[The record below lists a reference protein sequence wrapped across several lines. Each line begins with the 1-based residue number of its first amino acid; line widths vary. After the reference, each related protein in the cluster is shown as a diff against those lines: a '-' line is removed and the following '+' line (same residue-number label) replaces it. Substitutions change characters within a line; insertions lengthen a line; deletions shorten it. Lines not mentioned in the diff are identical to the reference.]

1 MSTPWAK
8 DVNPDNVWPEYPR
21 PIMERDR
28 WANLNGQWDYA
39 ILPKGSAMPTEY
51 DGKILVPF
59 AVESELSGVG
69 RKVGADNE
77 LWYSRSFNI
86 PASWRGEDVLLNF
99 GAVDWRCDVWVN
111 NIKVGS
117 HQGGYTPF
125 SLNITDALAKKGP
138 NTVTVRVF
146 DPSDKGPQPRGKQVE
161 EPKTIWYTPVTGI
174 WQTVWLEPVPKQHIK
189 SLKTT
194 PDVDN
199 RRLIVKADVP
209 DSKGSIIKTDV
220 YDNGRLVASGNALA
234 GNEVEIDMPT
244 DMKLWDTET
253 PHLYDLEV
261 SLSADGKTL
270 DKVKSYAAMRKVS
283 MGRDDK
289 GVMRFRLNDKDIFHF
304 GPLDQGWWPDGL
316 YTAPT
321 YEAMV
326 YDVDKTTELGFNM
339 IRKHVKVEPA
349 LWYTYCDRSG
359 ILVWQDMPNGDVQHS
374 WQNKDY
380 YRGEEYVRTP
390 ESDKIYRDEWRDIID
405 ALYNYPC
412 IVTWVPF
419 NEGWGQYNT
428 VATAEW
434 TKAYDPTRLV
444 NASSGGNFF
453 DCGDILDIHHYPAP
467 KIVLLSEGKANVIGE
482 YGGIGY
488 PVEGHLWA
496 PDRNWGYVKFDSP
509 QKVTDEYVRYID
521 ILDGLAGSHYTGA
534 VYTQTTDVEIEVNG
548 LMTYDRKLIKVDPY
562 RVRRANR
569 ALIEAHSSSKAPRTD
584 TTKK

>member
-1 MSTPWAK
+1 
-8 DVNPDNVWPEYPR
+8 
-21 PIMERDR
+21 MERGR
-28 WANLNGQWDYA
+28 WCNLNGEWNYA
-39 ILPKGSAMPTEY
+39 ILPKGSAMPEKY
-51 DGKILVPF
+51 EGKILVPF
-59 AVESELSGVG
+59 CVESELSGVG

-77 LWYSRSFNI
+77 LWYSRSFTI
-86 PASWRGEDVLLNF
+86 PSSWRGDDVLLNF

-111 NIKVGS
+111 DIKVGS

-125 SLNITDALAKKGP
+125 SLNITDALLKKGD

-146 DPSDKGPQPRGKQVE
+146 DPTDKGTQPRGKQVE
-161 EPKTIWYTPVTGI
+161 NPKTIWYTPVTGI
-174 WQTVWLEPVPKQHIK
+174 WQTIWLEPVPKQHIQ
-189 SLKTT
+189 SLKIT
-194 PDVDN
+194 PDVDSK
-199 RRLIVKADVP
+199 RLTVGVATSVPGEGIVKV
-209 DSKGSIIKTDV
+209 GV
-220 YDNGRLVASGNALA
+220 YDNGRLVANGSALA
-234 GNEVEIDMPT
+234 GNSVEIDMPA
-244 DMKLWDTET
+244 DMKLWDTGT
-253 PHLYDLEV
+253 PNLYDLEV
-261 SLSADGKTL
+261 SLTDGATTI

-283 MGRDDK
+283 MGRDNK
-289 GVMRFRLNDKDIFHF
+289 GVVRFRLNDKDIFHF

-316 YTAPT
+316 YTAPS

-326 YDVDKTTELGFNM
+326 YDVDKTAELGFNM

-349 LWYTYCDRSG
+349 LWYTYCDRNG
-359 ILVWQDMPNGDVQHS
+359 ILVWQDMPNGDKQYD

-380 YRGEEYVRTP
+380 YRGSEHERSTEDDNV
-390 ESDKIYRDEWRDIID
+390 YRQEWRDIID

-444 NASSGGNFF
+444 NPSSGGNFF
-453 DCGDILDIHHYPAP
+453 DCGDILDVHHYPAP
-467 KIVLLSEGKANVIGE
+467 KVVLLSDGKANVIGE

-509 QKVTDEYVRYID
+509 EKVTAEYLRYTD
-521 ILDGLAGSHYTGA
+521 ILDKLADDYYTGA

-548 LMTYDRKLIKVDPY
+548 LMTYDRKLLKVDPE
-562 RVRRANR
+562 RVRRANK
-569 ALIEAHSSSKAPRTD
+569 ALIDGHSAPTV
-584 TTKK
+584 THNVATK

>member
-1 MSTPWAK
+1 
-8 DVNPDNVWPEYPR
+8 
-21 PIMERDR
+21 MERGR
-28 WANLNGQWDYA
+28 WSNLNGEWNYA
-39 ILPKGSAMPTEY
+39 ILPKGSAMPEKY
-51 DGKILVPF
+51 EGKILVPF
-59 AVESELSGVG
+59 CVESELSGVG

-77 LWYSRSFNI
+77 LWYSRSFTI
-86 PASWRGEDVLLNF
+86 PSSWRGDDVLLNF

-111 NIKVGS
+111 DIKVGS

-125 SLNITDALAKKGP
+125 SLNITDALLKKGD

-146 DPSDKGPQPRGKQVE
+146 DPTDKGTQPRGKQVE
-161 EPKTIWYTPVTGI
+161 NPKTIWYTPVTGI
-174 WQTVWLEPVPKQHIK
+174 WQTIWLEPVPKQHIQ
-189 SLKTT
+189 SLKIT
-194 PDVDN
+194 PDVDSK
-199 RRLIVKADVP
+199 RLTVGVATSVPGEGIVKV
-209 DSKGSIIKTDV
+209 GV
-220 YDNGRLVASGNALA
+220 YDNGRLVANGSALA
-234 GNEVEIDMPT
+234 GNSVEIDMPA
-244 DMKLWDTET
+244 DMKLWDTRT
-253 PHLYDLEV
+253 PNLYDLEV
-261 SLSADGKTL
+261 SLTDGATTI

-283 MGRDDK
+283 MGRDNK
-289 GVMRFRLNDKDIFHF
+289 GVVRFRLNDKDIFHF

-316 YTAPT
+316 YTAPS

-326 YDVDKTTELGFNM
+326 YDVDKTAELGFNM

-349 LWYTYCDRSG
+349 LWYTYCDRNG
-359 ILVWQDMPNGDVQHS
+359 ILVWQDMPNGDKQYD

-380 YRGEEYVRTP
+380 YRGSEHERSTEDDNV
-390 ESDKIYRDEWRDIID
+390 YRQEWRDIID

-444 NASSGGNFF
+444 NPSSGGNFF
-453 DCGDILDIHHYPAP
+453 DCGDILDVHHYPAP
-467 KIVLLSEGKANVIGE
+467 KVVLLSDGKANVIGE

-509 QKVTDEYVRYID
+509 EKVTAEYLRYTD
-521 ILDGLAGSHYTGA
+521 ILDKLADDYYTGA

-548 LMTYDRKLIKVDPY
+548 LMTYDRKLLKVDPE
-562 RVRRANR
+562 RVRRANK
-569 ALIEAHSSSKAPRTD
+569 ALIDGHSAPTV
-584 TTKK
+584 THNVATK